1 MFNDETDPTETNS
14 GENDIPGVQKRATT
28 WFLKRRFSSAW
39 AQKRQTNDED
49 SSRGPLGLRVLHSA
63 PQPLIDV
70 VFVHGLRGGST
81 KTWRKGN
88 DPRLYW
94 PQHWLPMEPDLSH
107 ASIHSF
113 GYESDWGSTSP
124 SILNVHDFGRAL
136 YEEIKASPFIRGREK
151 NPIILIGHSMGG
163 LVIKKAFNLA
173 NQDMHRDIS
182 NRIKCIIFLA
192 TPHRGSDYAATL
204 NTILKV
210 SGITGMASSRDYIN
224 DLAKGS
230 ASSQAINEEFT
241 RYAGDLNIY
250 SFYETLPTSLG
261 VSSSLIVNRESA
273 VLGPGFRK
281 EVARYLNANHRDICK
296 FDSPEDPNYLT
307 LKNSLTFVVQ
317 ELLQDMLSLHEE
329 QVQTQ
334 LMSIQS
340 FLGTYS
346 LPDENFE
353 SILGSCQW
361 IDEREDFRD
370 WRDAPEGVDSGE
382 DPSHSPSL
390 YWVTAGPGAGKTVLA
405 AHVVAQLKE
414 FRLPVS
420 YYYFHVGKKS
430 SQSLAGFLR
439 SIALQM
445 ATSNA
450 AVRDAIAKLPND
462 GSTLDLDDARAVWL
476 KVFRGAI
483 LQVRAFSLPRVIKQ
497 LWLNFS

>member
-1 MFNDETDPTETNS
+1 MCNDETDPTETNS
-14 GENDIPGVQKRATT
+14 GESEIPGVQKRATT

-49 SSRGPLGLRVLHSA
+49 SSRGPLGLRLLHSA

-88 DPRLYW
+88 DPRLSW
-94 PQHWLPMEPDLSH
+94 PQHWLPMEPDLGH

-136 YEEIKASPFIRGREK
+136 YEEIKASPFIRGRAK

-182 NRIKCIIFLA
+182 NRIKCMIFLA

-204 NTILKV
+204 NTILRV

-281 EVARYLNANHRDICK
+281 EVARYLNANHREICK

-329 QVQTQ
+329 QVQAQ
-334 LMSIQS
+334 LMSIQGS
-340 FLGTYS
+340 LGTYS
-346 LPDENFE
+346 LPDEAFE
-353 SILGSCQW
+353 SIPGSCQW

-370 WRDAPEGVDSGE
+370 WRDAPEGFDSGK

-439 SIALQM
+439 SMALQM

-450 AVRDAIAKLPND
+450 AVRDTIASLPND
-462 GSTLDLDDARAVWL
+462 GSTLDLDDARAVWI
-476 KVFRGAI
+476 KIFRGAI
-483 LQVRAFSLPRVIKQ
+483 LQVRAVPFPPVIKQ
-497 LWLNFS
+497 LWLSFS